1 MWISNGMSSLR
12 SLQAGRSFRGKEG
25 QCCVLPALAL
35 IQQKSRNQAIH
46 SLKKTDIFF
55 CNTGK
60 AHGPK
65 MEKVKKNVSI
75 FWSLK
80 LGPFPSMTTECLA
93 ALSLSLFLMKT
104 SPQSYSIFYAA
115 LNWSTRLE
123 EEGTARR
130 NYRAR
135 LQGGPQVAWMLQ
147 ANPGWSSKQEH

>member
-1 MWISNGMSSLR
+1 MSSLR

-93 ALSLSLFLMKT
+93 ALSLSLSHEDVPPKLFDFLCGTELKH
-104 SPQSYSIFYAA
+104 
-115 LNWSTRLE
+115 STGRG
-123 EEGTARR
+123 GTARR

-135 LQGGPQVAWMLQ
+135 LQGGPQVA
-147 ANPGWSSKQEH
+147 